1 MIGKIRKQEE
11 EEICSVLM
19 KGGRIEDGM
28 REEGRKADRQDGM
41 KERREGRMERSKA
54 DGKEGR
60 EEGRKDGRNPW
71 NETIKE

>member
-1 MIGKIRKQEE
+1 
-11 EEICSVLM
+11 
-19 KGGRIEDGM
+19 
-28 REEGRKADRQDGM
+28 M